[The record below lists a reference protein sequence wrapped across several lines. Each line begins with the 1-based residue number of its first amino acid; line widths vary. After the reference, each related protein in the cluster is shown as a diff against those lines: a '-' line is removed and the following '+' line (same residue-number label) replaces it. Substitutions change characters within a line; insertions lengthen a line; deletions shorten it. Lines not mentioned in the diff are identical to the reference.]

1 MVTRRELLQAGGLV
15 LAGLGL
21 PRPAWQQGKHGTT
34 EKKNRMWPGD
44 FGLHSVASRI
54 ESRGLGWLPGRGFPA
69 GGKEQVLVENIKQT
83 VKRVWGYDALLP
95 LQAEAIGAVLARRDS
110 IVILPTGGGK
120 SLCYQAPA
128 AAMGRL
134 AVVVSPLISLMK
146 DQVDGL
152 TAAGVPA
159 AFLNSSLMAEER
171 RVVEAGVLC
180 GRYHLLYVAP
190 ERLVLP
196 SCLELLKQADVAFF
210 AIDEA
215 HCISQWGHDFR
226 PEYRQ
231 LTVVREVF
239 PDVAIHAFTATA
251 TPRVR
256 IDIATEL
263 TLRDPVI
270 LVGSFDRPN
279 LVYRVRPRTDRLRQV
294 TEALERH
301 RGAAGIIYC
310 IRRAEVDQLAE
321 ALGRRGYRAVA
332 YHAGLADAERRR
344 AQDDFIT
351 ERADV
356 VVATVAFGMGIDR
369 SDVRYVIHAG
379 MPKSIEHY
387 QQEAG
392 RAGRDGLA
400 AECLLLYS
408 GGDFGLWRSIL
419 MAEGL
424 PAPGALPKLGEMY
437 DFCQGAACRHRFL
450 VEYFGQAY
458 GTDACGACDVCLGEI
473 AVEDGSAAL
482 ARQILACVAG
492 LGERF
497 GADYVADVLRGAE
510 TARIARMRHDRLDAY
525 GALRQHPKAAVRNWI
540 EQLEGQG
547 CLARGD
553 SEYPTLEMTAQGHR
567 VLRGEESVPLLRT
580 VARSPRTAPSRPAR
594 LAVPSGLGRTGD
606 EDLFETL
613 RALRRAMAEERGIP
627 PYLIFN
633 DASLREMARERP
645 TTEEAFLQIKGVGL
659 RKLQELGPRFL
670 ACIRTFGDGSAR
682 DTSLV
687 P

>member
-1 MVTRRELLQAGGLV
+1 M
-15 LAGLGL
+15 
-21 PRPAWQQGKHGTT
+21 
-34 EKKNRMWPGD
+34 
-44 FGLHSVASRI
+44 
-54 ESRGLGWLPGRGFPA
+54 
-69 GGKEQVLVENIKQT
+69 ENIRQT

-110 IVILPTGGGK
+110 ILILPTGGGK

-128 AAMGRL
+128 AAMRKL
-134 AVVVSPLISLMK
+134 AVVVSPLIALMK

-159 AFLNSSLMAEER
+159 AFLNSSLTAEER
-171 RVVEAGVLC
+171 RAVEVGVLQA
-180 GRYHLLYVAP
+180 RYHLLYVAP

-196 SCLELLKQADVAFF
+196 SCLGLLRRAGVAFF

-256 IDIATEL
+256 TDITTEL
-263 TLRDPVI
+263 TLRNPAI

-279 LVYRVRPRTDRLRQV
+279 LVYRVRLRTDRLRQV

-301 RGAAGIIYC
+301 RKTAGIIYC
-310 IRRAEVDQLAE
+310 IRRTEVDQLAE
-321 ALGRRGYRAVA
+321 ALRRRGYRAVA

-369 SDVRYVIHAG
+369 SDVRFVVHAG

-437 DFCQGAACRHRFL
+437 DYCQGVACRHRFL

-458 GTDACGACDVCLGEI
+458 GADACGACDVCLGEI
-473 AVEDGSAAL
+473 AVQDGSAAL
-482 ARQILACVAG
+482 ARQILACVAE
-492 LGERF
+492 LGEHF
-497 GADYVADVLRGAE
+497 GGDYVADVLRGAH

-525 GALRQHPKAAVRNWI
+525 GVLRQQPKAAVRNWI
-540 EQLEGQG
+540 VQLEGQG
-547 CLARGD
+547 CLARD
-553 SEYPTLEMTAQGHR
+553 ASEYPTLGLTARGHR
-567 VLRGEESVPLLRT
+567 VLRGEESVPFLRR
-580 VARSPRTAPSRPAR
+580 VVRPAR
-594 LAVPSGLGRTGD
+594 AAPSPAARPPVAPGLGGTTD
-606 EDLFETL
+606 EDLFQ
-613 RALRRAMAEERGIP
+613 ALRGLRRTMAEERGLP
-627 PYLIFN
+627 PYLIFS
-633 DASLREMARERP
+633 DATLRELARKRP
-645 TTEEAFLQIKGVGL
+645 TTEAAFLQIKGVGL

-670 ACIRTFGDGSAR
+670 ACVRDFSDGPAGDAAP
-682 DTSLV
+682 V
-687 P
+687 PSGPSV

>member
-1 MVTRRELLQAGGLV
+1 M
-15 LAGLGL
+15 
-21 PRPAWQQGKHGTT
+21 
-34 EKKNRMWPGD
+34 
-44 FGLHSVASRI
+44 
-54 ESRGLGWLPGRGFPA
+54 
-69 GGKEQVLVENIKQT
+69 ENIRRT

-95 LQAEAIGAVLARRDS
+95 LQEEAIGSVLAGRDS

-128 AAMGRL
+128 AAMGKL
-134 AVVVSPLISLMK
+134 AVVVSPLIALMK

-152 TAAGVPA
+152 TAAGVSA
-159 AFLNSSLMAEER
+159 AFLNSSLTTDER
-171 RVVEAGVLC
+171 RQVEAGVAR

-196 SCLELLKQADVAFF
+196 PCLGLLKRAGVAFF

-231 LTVVREVF
+231 LKVVREVF

-256 IDIATEL
+256 ADIATEL
-263 TLRDPVI
+263 ALREPEI

-279 LVYRVRPRTDRLRQV
+279 LVYRVRRRTDRLRQV

-301 RGAAGIIYC
+301 RGTAGIVYC
-310 IRRAEVDQLAE
+310 IRRAEVNQLAE
-321 ALGRRGYRAVA
+321 ALRRQGYRAVA

-400 AECLLLYS
+400 SECLLLYS

-424 PAPGALPKLGEMY
+424 PAPGALPKIEQMY
-437 DFCQGAACRHRFL
+437 DYCQGAVCRHRFL

-458 GTDACGACDVCLGEI
+458 REDRCGACDVCLGEI

-482 ARQILACVAG
+482 ALQILACVSEM
-492 LGERF
+492 GERF

-510 TARIARMRHDRLDAY
+510 TAKIAARRHNRLDAY
-525 GALRQHPKAAVRNWI
+525 GALRQHPKTAVRNWI

-547 CLARGD
+547 HLVRDDG
-553 SEYPTLEMTAQGHR
+553 EYPTLNVTVRGRR
-567 VLRGEESVPLLRT
+567 VLRGEDAAPLLRT
-580 VARSPRTAPSRPAR
+580 VARPARVAPSRPTRQDA
-594 LAVPSGLGRTGD
+594 PPGLGRTND
-606 EDLFETL
+606 EELFETL
-613 RALRRAMAEERGIP
+613 RALRRTMAGERGIP
-627 PYLIFN
+627 PYLIFS

-645 TTEEAFLQIKGVGL
+645 TTEDAFLQIKGVGL

-670 ACIRTFGDGSAR
+670 ACLREYGVD
-682 DTSLV
+682 
-687 P
+687 

>member
-1 MVTRRELLQAGGLV
+1 
-15 LAGLGL
+15 
-21 PRPAWQQGKHGTT
+21 
-34 EKKNRMWPGD
+34 
-44 FGLHSVASRI
+44 
-54 ESRGLGWLPGRGFPA
+54 
-69 GGKEQVLVENIKQT
+69 VENIRQT

-95 LQAEAIGAVLARRDS
+95 LQEEAIGAVLARRDS

-128 AAMGRL
+128 AAMGKL
-134 AVVVSPLISLMK
+134 AVVVSPLIALMK

-152 TAAGVPA
+152 TTAGVPA
-159 AFLNSSLMAEER
+159 AFLNSSLTLNER
-171 RVVEAGVLC
+171 RLVEGNVAN

-196 SCLELLKQADVAFF
+196 PCLRLLKQAGVAFF

-231 LTVVREVF
+231 LKVVREAF

-256 IDIATEL
+256 ADIVTEL
-263 TLRDPVI
+263 ALREPEI

-279 LVYRVRPRTDRLRQV
+279 LVYRVRRRTDRLQQV

-301 RGAAGIIYC
+301 RGTAGIIYC
-310 IRRAEVDQLAE
+310 IRRAEVDQLTD
-321 ALGRRGYRAVA
+321 ALRRRGYRAVA

-344 AQDDFIT
+344 AQDDFIA

-392 RAGRDGLA
+392 RAGRDGLPS
-400 AECLLLYS
+400 ECLLLYS

-424 PAPGALPKLGEMY
+424 PAPGALPKLSEMY
-437 DFCQGAACRHRFL
+437 NYCQGGACRHRFL
-450 VEYFGQAY
+450 VNYFGQAY
-458 GTDACGACDVCLGEI
+458 RTDTCGACDICLGEV
-473 AVEDGSAAL
+473 AVEDGSATL
-482 ARQILACVAG
+482 ARQILACVTEM
-492 LGERF
+492 GERF
-497 GADYVADVLRGAE
+497 GADYVTDVLRGAE
-510 TARIARMRHDRLDAY
+510 TARIARMRHSRLDTY
-525 GALRQHPKAAVRNWI
+525 GVLRQYPKATVRNWI
-540 EQLEGQG
+540 EQLEGQEY
-547 CLARGD
+547 LARGEG
-553 SEYPTLEMTAQGHR
+553 EYPTLDVTAQGHR
-567 VLRGEESVPLLRT
+567 VLRGEDPAPLLRT
-580 VARSPRTAPSRPAR
+580 VGRPSREAPSRLAR
-594 LAVPSGLGRTGD
+594 RAVSPGLGRTND

-613 RALRRAMAEERGIP
+613 RVLRRTMAQERGIP
-627 PYLIFN
+627 PYLIFS

-645 TTEEAFLQIKGVGL
+645 TTEDAFLQIKGVGQ
-659 RKLQELGPRFL
+659 RKLQDLGQRFL
-670 ACIRTFGDGSAR
+670 ACIRQYGDGSTGGTSPAPSITRSSTTR
-682 DTSLV
+682 D
-687 P
+687 

>member
-1 MVTRRELLQAGGLV
+1 M
-15 LAGLGL
+15 
-21 PRPAWQQGKHGTT
+21 
-34 EKKNRMWPGD
+34 
-44 FGLHSVASRI
+44 
-54 ESRGLGWLPGRGFPA
+54 
-69 GGKEQVLVENIKQT
+69 
-83 VKRVWGYDALLP
+83 WGYDALLP
-95 LQAEAIGAVLARRDS
+95 LQEEAIGAVLARRDS

-128 AAMGRL
+128 ASLGKL

-159 AFLNSSLMAEER
+159 AFLNSSLAIDER
-171 RVVEAGVLC
+171 RAVELGVAR
-180 GRYHLLYVAP
+180 GQYHLLYVAP

-196 SCLELLKQADVAFF
+196 TCLGLLRRAGVAFF

-231 LTVVREVF
+231 LRVLREAF

-256 IDIATEL
+256 ADIATEL
-263 TLRDPVI
+263 ALRDPAI

-279 LVYRVRPRTDRLRQV
+279 LVYRVRQRTDRLRQV

-301 RGAAGIIYC
+301 RGEAGIVYC
-310 IRRAEVDQLAE
+310 IRRTEVDQLAE
-321 ALGRRGYRAVA
+321 ALRRRGVRAVA
-332 YHAGLADAERRR
+332 YHAGLADAERKR
-344 AQDDFIT
+344 AQDEFIA

-369 SDVRYVIHAG
+369 SDVRFVIHAG

-392 RAGRDGLA
+392 RAGRDGLP

-424 PAPGALPKLGEMY
+424 PAPGAISKLGEMY
-437 DFCQGAACRHRFL
+437 DYCQAAVCRHRSL
-450 VEYFGQAY
+450 VEYFGQTYA
-458 GTDACGACDVCLGEI
+458 AEQCGACDVCLGEVT
-473 AVEDGSAAL
+473 AEDGSAEL
-482 ARQILACVAG
+482 AGQIIGCV
-492 LGERF
+492 LEMGEQF

-510 TARIARMRHDRLDAY
+510 TARIARLRHNRLVAY
-525 GALRQHPKAAVRNWI
+525 GRLRQVSKATVRGWLA
-540 EQLEGQG
+540 QLEAQG
-547 CLARGD
+547 CLAREGD
-553 SEYPTLEMTAQGHR
+553 EYPTLAVTVRGRQVLQGDE
-567 VLRGEESVPLLRT
+567 VVALART
-580 VARSPRTAPSRPAR
+580 VARPAQSPSVSRST
-594 LAVPSGLGRTGD
+594 VPSGPGGTTSD
-606 EDLFETL
+606 EELFEVL
-613 RALRRAMAEERGIP
+613 RGLRRAMAEERGIP
-627 PYLIFN
+627 PYLIFS

-645 TTEEAFLQIKGVGL
+645 TTKDAFLQIKGVGL

-670 ACIRTFGDGSAR
+670 ECIREHADNAAGR
-682 DTSLV
+682 
-687 P
+687 

>member
-1 MVTRRELLQAGGLV
+1 VEHVRRV
-15 LAGLGL
+15 
-21 PRPAWQQGKHGTT
+21 
-34 EKKNRMWPGD
+34 
-44 FGLHSVASRI
+44 V
-54 ESRGLGWLPGRGFPA
+54 
-69 GGKEQVLVENIKQT
+69 KQM
-83 VKRVWGYDALLP
+83 WGYDALLP
-95 LQAEAIGAVLARRDS
+95 LQEEAIGAVLARRDS

-128 AAMGRL
+128 ASLGKL

-159 AFLNSSLMAEER
+159 AFLNSSLAIDER
-171 RVVEAGVLC
+171 RAVELGVAR
-180 GRYHLLYVAP
+180 GQYHLLYVAP

-196 SCLELLKQADVAFF
+196 TCLGLLRRAGVAFF

-231 LTVVREVF
+231 LRVLREAF

-256 IDIATEL
+256 ADIATEL
-263 TLRDPVI
+263 ALRDPAI

-279 LVYRVRPRTDRLRQV
+279 LVYRVRQRTDRLRQV

-301 RGAAGIIYC
+301 RGEAGIVYC
-310 IRRAEVDQLAE
+310 IRRTEVDQLAE
-321 ALGRRGYRAVA
+321 ALRRRGVRAVA
-332 YHAGLADAERRR
+332 YHAGLADAERKR
-344 AQDDFIT
+344 AQDEFIA

-369 SDVRYVIHAG
+369 SDVRFVIHAG

-392 RAGRDGLA
+392 RAGRDGLP

-424 PAPGALPKLGEMY
+424 PAPGAISKLGEMY
-437 DFCQGAACRHRFL
+437 DYCQAAVCRHRSL
-450 VEYFGQAY
+450 VEYFGQTYAVEQ
-458 GTDACGACDVCLGEI
+458 CGACDVCLGEV
-473 AVEDGSAAL
+473 AAEDGSAEL
-482 ARQILACVAG
+482 AVQIIGCV
-492 LGERF
+492 LEMGEQF

-510 TARIARMRHDRLDAY
+510 TARIARLRHNRLVAY
-525 GALRQHPKAAVRNWI
+525 GRLRQVSKATVRGWLA
-540 EQLEGQG
+540 QLEAQG
-547 CLARGD
+547 CLAREGD
-553 SEYPTLEMTAQGHR
+553 EYPTLAVTVRGRQVLQGDE
-567 VLRGEESVPLLRT
+567 VVALART
-580 VARSPRTAPSRPAR
+580 VARPAQSPSVSRST
-594 LAVPSGLGRTGD
+594 VPSGPGGTTSD
-606 EDLFETL
+606 EELFEVL
-613 RALRRAMAEERGIP
+613 RGLRRAMAEERGIP
-627 PYLIFN
+627 PYLIFS

-645 TTEEAFLQIKGVGL
+645 TTKDAFLQIKGVGL

-670 ACIRTFGDGSAR
+670 ECIREHADNAAGR
-682 DTSLV
+682 
-687 P
+687 

>member
-1 MVTRRELLQAGGLV
+1 VDNVRR
-15 LAGLGL
+15 
-21 PRPAWQQGKHGTT
+21 
-34 EKKNRMWPGD
+34 
-44 FGLHSVASRI
+44 I
-54 ESRGLGWLPGRGFPA
+54 
-69 GGKEQVLVENIKQT
+69 

-95 LQAEAIGAVLARRDS
+95 LQEEAIAAVLARRDS
-110 IVILPTGGGK
+110 ILILPTGGGK

-159 AFLNSSLMAEER
+159 AYLNSSLTVEER
-171 RVVEAGVLC
+171 REVEAGVAR
-180 GRYHLLYVAP
+180 GRYQLLYVAP

-196 SCLELLKQADVAFF
+196 TCLGLLRGAGVAFF

-231 LTVVREVF
+231 LSVLRQAF
-239 PDVAIHAFTATA
+239 PEVAIHAFTATA

-256 IDIATEL
+256 TDIAAEL
-263 TLRDPVI
+263 ALRDPTV

-279 LVYRVRPRTDRLRQV
+279 LTYRVRQRTDRLRQV

-301 RGAAGIIYC
+301 RGEAGIIYC

-321 ALGRRGYRAVA
+321 ALRRRGVRAVA

-379 MPKSIEHY
+379 MPKSLEHY

-392 RAGRDGLA
+392 RAGRDGLP

-419 MAEGL
+419 MGEGL

-437 DFCQGAACRHRFL
+437 DYCQSAACRHRLL

-458 GTDACGACDVCLGEI
+458 GAANCGACDVCLGEV
-473 AVEDGSAAL
+473 AAEDGGATL
-482 ARQILACVAG
+482 TRQILACVLE

-510 TARIARMRHDRLDAY
+510 TARIARMRHNQLSAY
-525 GALRQHPKAAVRNWI
+525 GLLRQHPKTAVRNWI
-540 EQLEGQG
+540 AQLEGQG
-547 CLARGD
+547 CLTRDEG
-553 SEYPTLEMTAQGHR
+553 EYPTLGLSAQGHR
-567 VLRGEESVPLLRT
+567 VLRGEEGVTLLRT
-580 VARSPRTAPSRPAR
+580 AAPARALRPRPPASAPSPGGGTTDEELFQA
-594 LAVPSGLGRTGD
+594 LRT
-606 EDLFETL
+606 
-613 RALRRAMAEERGIP
+613 LRRAMAEERGIP
-627 PYLIFN
+627 SYLIFS
-633 DASLREMARERP
+633 DASLRQMARERP
-645 TTEEAFLQIKGVGL
+645 TSDEAFLQIKGVGL
-659 RKLQELGPRFL
+659 RKLAELGPRFL
-670 ACIRTFGDGSAR
+670 ARIREHAVASDAE
-682 DTSLV
+682 
-687 P
+687 PPPPA

>member
-1 MVTRRELLQAGGLV
+1 M
-15 LAGLGL
+15 
-21 PRPAWQQGKHGTT
+21 
-34 EKKNRMWPGD
+34 
-44 FGLHSVASRI
+44 
-54 ESRGLGWLPGRGFPA
+54 
-69 GGKEQVLVENIKQT
+69 
-83 VKRVWGYDALLP
+83 WGYDGLLP
-95 LQAEAIGAVLARRDS
+95 LQEEAIGAVLARRDS

-128 AAMGRL
+128 ASLEKL

-159 AFLNSSLMAEER
+159 AFLNSSLAADER
-171 RVVEAGVLC
+171 RAVELGVAR
-180 GRYHLLYVAP
+180 GQYHLLYAAP

-196 SCLELLKQADVAFF
+196 TCVGLLRRAGVAFF

-231 LTVVREVF
+231 LRVLREAF
-239 PDVAIHAFTATA
+239 PDVALHAFTATA

-256 IDIATEL
+256 ADIATEL
-263 TLRDPVI
+263 ALRDPAI

-279 LVYRVRPRTDRLRQV
+279 LVYRVRQRTDRLRQV

-301 RGAAGIIYC
+301 RGEAGIVYC
-310 IRRAEVDQLAE
+310 IRRTEVDQLAE
-321 ALGRRGYRAVA
+321 ALRRRGVRAVA
-332 YHAGLADAERRR
+332 YHAGLADAERKR
-344 AQDDFIT
+344 AQDEFIA

-369 SDVRYVIHAG
+369 SDVRFVIHAG

-392 RAGRDGLA
+392 RAGRDGLP

-424 PAPGALPKLGEMY
+424 PAPGAIPKLGEMY
-437 DFCQGAACRHRFL
+437 DYCQTAVCRHRSL
-450 VEYFGQAY
+450 VEYFGQTYTAEK
-458 GTDACGACDVCLGEI
+458 CGACDVCLGE
-473 AVEDGSAAL
+473 VTTEDGSAEL
-482 ARQILACVAG
+482 ASQIIGCV
-492 LGERF
+492 LEMGEQF

-510 TARIARMRHDRLDAY
+510 TARIARLRHNRLEAY
-525 GALRQHPKAAVRNWI
+525 GRLRQVPKATVRGWLA
-540 EQLEGQG
+540 QLEAHG
-547 CLARGD
+547 CLAREGD
-553 SEYPTLEMTAQGHR
+553 EYPTLAVTVRGRQ
-567 VLRGEESVPLLRT
+567 VLQGEETVGLART
-580 VARSPRTAPSRPAR
+580 ITRPAKSPGVSRPIAPSRPGGA
-594 LAVPSGLGRTGD
+594 ASD
-606 EDLFETL
+606 EALFEVL
-613 RALRRAMAEERGIP
+613 RALRRTMAEERGIP
-627 PYLIFN
+627 PYLIFS

-645 TTEEAFLQIKGVGL
+645 TTKDAFLQIKGVGL

-670 ACIRTFGDGSAR
+670 ACIREHGGAAAD
-682 DTSLV
+682 

>member
-1 MVTRRELLQAGGLV
+1 LQ
-15 LAGLGL
+15 
-21 PRPAWQQGKHGTT
+21 
-34 EKKNRMWPGD
+34 E
-44 FGLHSVASRI
+44 
-54 ESRGLGWLPGRGFPA
+54 ES
-69 GGKEQVLVENIKQT
+69 
-83 VKRVWGYDALLP
+83 
-95 LQAEAIGAVLARRDS
+95 IGAVLARRDS

-128 AAMGRL
+128 AAIGKL

-152 TAAGVPA
+152 SEAGVPA
-159 AFLNSSLMAEER
+159 AYLNSSLTADER
-171 RVVEAGVLC
+171 RAVEAGAAR
-180 GRYHLLYVAP
+180 GQYRLLYVAP

-196 SCLELLKQADVAFF
+196 TCLGLLRRAGVAFF

-231 LTVVREVF
+231 LSVLREAF

-256 IDIATEL
+256 TDIAAEL
-263 TLRDPVI
+263 ALRDPAI

-279 LVYRVRPRTDRLRQV
+279 LVYRVRQRTDRLRQV

-301 RGAAGIIYC
+301 QGEAGIVYC

-321 ALGRRGYRAVA
+321 ALRRRGIRAVP
-332 YHAGLADAERRR
+332 YHAGLGDAERKR
-344 AQDDFIT
+344 AQDEFIA

-369 SDVRYVIHAG
+369 SDVRFVIHAG

-392 RAGRDGLA
+392 RAGRDGLP

-437 DFCQGAACRHRFL
+437 DYCQGAVCRHRSL
-450 VEYFGQAY
+450 VEYFGQTY
-458 GTDACGACDVCLGEI
+458 GDAPCGACDVCLGEV
-473 AVEDGSAAL
+473 AAEDDSAAL
-482 ARQILACVAG
+482 AEKILACVVEM
-492 LGERF
+492 GEQF
-497 GADYVADVLRGAE
+497 GGDYVTDVLRGAE
-510 TARIARMRHDRLDAY
+510 TARIARMRHNRLESY
-525 GALRQHPKAAVRNWI
+525 GRLRQVSKATVRGWLA
-540 EQLEGQG
+540 QLETQG
-547 CLARGD
+547 CLARDGD
-553 SEYPTLEMTAQGHR
+553 EYPVLTVTAQGRR
-567 VLRGEESVPLLRT
+567 VLGGEEGVTLTKT
-580 VARSPRTAPSRPAR
+580 VDRPAKAPR
-594 LAVPSGLGRTGD
+594 PVFPIVPSTALGGVTD
-606 EDLFETL
+606 EELFQAL
-613 RALRRAMAEERGIP
+613 RALRRTMAEERGVP
-627 PYLIFN
+627 HYQIFS

-645 TTEEAFLQIKGVGL
+645 STTDAFLEIKGVGL

-670 ACIRTFGDGSAR
+670 ACIREYSGGTQGEKQSPA
-682 DTSLV
+682 
-687 P
+687 

>member
-1 MVTRRELLQAGGLV
+1 
-15 LAGLGL
+15 
-21 PRPAWQQGKHGTT
+21 
-34 EKKNRMWPGD
+34 
-44 FGLHSVASRI
+44 
-54 ESRGLGWLPGRGFPA
+54 LPGRGFQA
-69 GGKEQVLVENIKQT
+69 EGKEWVRVENIRQT

-95 LQAEAIGAVLARRDS
+95 LQEEAIGAVLARRDS

-128 AAMGRL
+128 AAMGKL
-134 AVVVSPLISLMK
+134 AVVVSPLIALMK

-159 AFLNSSLMAEER
+159 AFLNSSLTTDER
-171 RVVEAGVLC
+171 RLVETNVAR

-196 SCLELLKQADVAFF
+196 SCLELLRRAGVAFF

-226 PEYRQ
+226 LEYRQ
-231 LTVVREVF
+231 LRVVREAF

-256 IDIATEL
+256 ADIAAEL
-263 TLRDPVI
+263 ALREPEI

-279 LVYRVRPRTDRLRQV
+279 LVYRVRRRTDRLRQV

-321 ALGRRGYRAVA
+321 ALRRRGYRAVA

-351 ERADV
+351 EREDV

-392 RAGRDGLA
+392 RAGRDGLTS
-400 AECLLLYS
+400 ECLLLYS

-437 DFCQGAACRHRFL
+437 DYCQGAACRHRFL
-450 VEYFGQAY
+450 VEYFGQVYRAD
-458 GTDACGACDVCLGEI
+458 TCGACDVCLGEI

-482 ARQILACVAG
+482 ARQILACVAEM
-492 LGERF
+492 GERF

-525 GALRQHPKAAVRNWI
+525 GVLRQYRKAAVRNWI

-547 CLARGD
+547 CLARGEG
-553 SEYPTLEMTAQGHR
+553 EYPTLDVTARGHR
-567 VLRGEESVPLLRT
+567 VLRGEDAVPLLRT
-580 VARSPRTAPSRPAR
+580 VARPARGAPSRPAR
-594 LAVPSGLGRTGD
+594 PAMPPGLGRTSD

-613 RALRRAMAEERGIP
+613 RALRRTMAEERGIP
-627 PYLIFN
+627 PYLIFS

-670 ACIRTFGDGSAR
+670 ACIREHGDGSAG
-682 DTSLV
+682 DTSPV

>member
-1 MVTRRELLQAGGLV
+1 MEHIR
-15 LAGLGL
+15 
-21 PRPAWQQGKHGTT
+21 
-34 EKKNRMWPGD
+34 
-44 FGLHSVASRI
+44 
-54 ESRGLGWLPGRGFPA
+54 
-69 GGKEQVLVENIKQT
+69 QT
-83 VKRVWGYDALLP
+83 VKRVWGYEALLP

-159 AFLNSSLMAEER
+159 AFLNSSLTAEER
-171 RVVEAGVLC
+171 RAVEAGVLR

-196 SCLELLKQADVAFF
+196 SCLGLLRRANVAFF

-256 IDIATEL
+256 TDIAAEL
-263 TLRDPVI
+263 SLRNPVV

-321 ALGRRGYRAVA
+321 ALRQRGYQAVA

-351 ERADV
+351 ERAEV

-400 AECLLLYS
+400 SECLLLYS
-408 GGDFGLWRSIL
+408 GADFGLWRSIM

-424 PAPGALPKLGEMY
+424 PAPGAIPKLGEMY
-437 DFCQGAACRHRFL
+437 DYCQGATCRHRFL
-450 VEYFGQAY
+450 VEYFGQVY
-458 GTDACGACDVCLGEI
+458 GVGACGACDVCLGEI
-473 AVEDGSAAL
+473 ALEDGSAAL
-482 ARQILACVAG
+482 ARQILACVAEM
-492 LGERF
+492 GERF

-510 TARIARMRHDRLDAY
+510 TARIARMRHNRLDAY
-525 GALRQHPKAAVRNWI
+525 GALQQHPKALVRNWI

-547 CLARGD
+547 CLARDVG
-553 SEYPTLEMTAQGHR
+553 EYPTLELTAQGHR

-580 VARSPRTAPSRPAR
+580 VARVTRKALSR
-594 LAVPSGLGRTGD
+594 LAHLPVPPGPAGTSD
-606 EDLFETL
+606 EDLFATL
-613 RALRRAMAEERGIP
+613 RALRRTMAEERGIP

-645 TTEEAFLQIKGVGL
+645 TTEETFLQIKGVGL

-670 ACIRTFGDGSAR
+670 ACIRTYGDRSANE
-682 DTSLV
+682 SPFV

>member
-1 MVTRRELLQAGGLV
+1 M
-15 LAGLGL
+15 
-21 PRPAWQQGKHGTT
+21 
-34 EKKNRMWPGD
+34 
-44 FGLHSVASRI
+44 
-54 ESRGLGWLPGRGFPA
+54 
-69 GGKEQVLVENIKQT
+69 ENIRQT

-95 LQAEAIGAVLARRDS
+95 LQEEAIGAVLARRDS

-128 AAMGRL
+128 AAMRKL
-134 AVVVSPLISLMK
+134 AVVVSPLIALMK

-152 TAAGVPA
+152 TTAGVPA
-159 AFLNSSLMAEER
+159 AFLNSSLTTDER
-171 RVVEAGVLC
+171 RLVEGNVAR
-180 GRYHLLYVAP
+180 GRYQLLYVAP

-196 SCLELLKQADVAFF
+196 PCMALLRQAGVAFF

-231 LTVVREVF
+231 LRVVREVF

-256 IDIATEL
+256 ADIATEL
-263 TLRDPVI
+263 ALREPEI
-270 LVGSFDRPN
+270 LVGSFDRQN
-279 LVYRVRPRTDRLRQV
+279 LVYRVRRRTDRLRQV

-310 IRRAEVDQLAE
+310 IRRAEVDQLAD
-321 ALGRRGYRAVA
+321 ALRRRGYRVVA

-392 RAGRDGLA
+392 RAGRDGLPS
-400 AECLLLYS
+400 ECLLLYS

-424 PAPGALPKLGEMY
+424 PAPGALSKLGEMY
-437 DFCQGAACRHRFL
+437 DYCQGVACRHRFF
-450 VEYFGQAY
+450 VNYFGQAY
-458 GTDACGACDVCLGEI
+458 PADTCGACDVCLGEV

-482 ARQILACVAG
+482 ARQILICVTQM
-492 LGERF
+492 GERF

-510 TARIARMRHDRLDAY
+510 TARIARMRHNRLDAY
-525 GALRQHPKAAVRNWI
+525 GVLRQYSKATVRNWI
-540 EQLEGQG
+540 EQLEGQEY
-547 CLARGD
+547 LARSEG
-553 SEYPTLEMTAQGHR
+553 EYPTLDVTARGHR
-567 VLRGEESVPLLRT
+567 VLQGEDAMPLLRT
-580 VARSPRTAPSRPAR
+580 VARPAREAPSRFAR
-594 LAVPSGLGRTGD
+594 QAVPPGLGRTSD

-613 RALRRAMAEERGIP
+613 RVLRRTMAEERGIP
-627 PYLIFN
+627 PYLIFS

-659 RKLQELGPRFL
+659 RKLQDLGPHFL
-670 ACIRTFGDGSAR
+670 VCIRKYKDGSAG
-682 DTSLV
+682 DTS
-687 P
+687 PAPFTARSSTTQD

>member
-1 MVTRRELLQAGGLV
+1 M
-15 LAGLGL
+15 
-21 PRPAWQQGKHGTT
+21 
-34 EKKNRMWPGD
+34 
-44 FGLHSVASRI
+44 
-54 ESRGLGWLPGRGFPA
+54 
-69 GGKEQVLVENIKQT
+69 ENIRHT

-95 LQAEAIGAVLARRDS
+95 LQEEAIAAVLARRDS
-110 IVILPTGGGK
+110 ILILPTGGGK

-159 AFLNSSLMAEER
+159 AFLNSSLTAEER
-171 RVVEAGVLC
+171 RVVEAGVLR

-196 SCLELLKQADVAFF
+196 SCLGLLRRADVAFF

-256 IDIATEL
+256 TDIATEL
-263 TLRDPVI
+263 TLRNPAI

-279 LVYRVRPRTDRLRQV
+279 LVYRVRPRTDRMRQV
-294 TEALERH
+294 TETLERH

-310 IRRAEVDQLAE
+310 IRRAEVDRLAE
-321 ALGRRGYRAVA
+321 ALRGRGYRAVA

-369 SDVRYVIHAG
+369 SDVRCVIHAG

-437 DFCQGAACRHRFL
+437 DYCQGAACRHRFL
-450 VEYFGQAY
+450 VEYFGQVY
-458 GTDACGACDVCLGEI
+458 GADACGACDVCLGEI

-482 ARQILACVAG
+482 ARQILACVAAM
-492 LGERF
+492 GERF
-497 GADYVADVLRGAE
+497 GADYVADILRGAE
-510 TARIARMRHDRLDAY
+510 TGRISRMRHDRLDAY

-553 SEYPTLEMTAQGHR
+553 GEYPTLAVTARGHR
-567 VLRGEESVPLLRT
+567 VLRGEDTVPLLRT
-580 VARSPRTAPSRPAR
+580 VARSPRGAPSRPAR
-594 LAVPSGLGRTGD
+594 PAVPPGPGWTTD

-613 RALRRAMAEERGIP
+613 RALRRSMAEERGIP

-645 TTEEAFLQIKGVGL
+645 TTKEAFLQIKGVGL

-670 ACIRTFGDGSAR
+670 TCIREYGDGSAS

>member
-1 MVTRRELLQAGGLV
+1 MDNVRQ
-15 LAGLGL
+15 
-21 PRPAWQQGKHGTT
+21 
-34 EKKNRMWPGD
+34 
-44 FGLHSVASRI
+44 I
-54 ESRGLGWLPGRGFPA
+54 
-69 GGKEQVLVENIKQT
+69 
-83 VKRVWGYDALLP
+83 VKRVWGYDVLLP
-95 LQAEAIGAVLARRDS
+95 LQEEAIGAVLARRDS

-128 AAMGRL
+128 AAIGKL

-159 AFLNSSLMAEER
+159 AFLNSSLTSEER
-171 RVVEAGVLC
+171 RRVEIGVAR
-180 GRYHLLYVAP
+180 GQYHLLYVAP

-196 SCLELLKQADVAFF
+196 TCLGLLRRAGVAFF

-231 LTVVREVF
+231 LTVVREAF
-239 PDVAIHAFTATA
+239 PDAAIHAFTATA

-256 IDIATEL
+256 TDIAAEL
-263 TLRDPVI
+263 ALRDPTI

-279 LVYRVRPRTDRLRQV
+279 LIYRVRQRTDRLRQV

-301 RGAAGIIYC
+301 KGEAGIIYC

-321 ALGRRGYRAVA
+321 ALCRRGVRAVA
-332 YHAGLADAERRR
+332 YHAGLADEERKR
-344 AQDDFIT
+344 AQDEFIT

-392 RAGRDGLA
+392 RAGRDGLP

-424 PAPGALPKLGEMY
+424 PAPGAIPKLGEMY
-437 DFCQGAACRHRFL
+437 DYCQGAACRHRSL
-450 VEYFGQAY
+450 VEYFGQTY
-458 GTDACGACDVCLGEI
+458 GAGPCGACDVCLGEV
-473 AVEDGSAAL
+473 ATEEGSVAL
-482 ARQILACVAG
+482 AGQILACVVEM
-492 LGERF
+492 GEQF

-510 TARIARMRHDRLDAY
+510 TARITRTRHNQLDAY
-525 GALRQHPKAAVRNWI
+525 GLLRQVAKATVRSWLA
-540 EQLEGQG
+540 QLESQG
-547 CLARGD
+547 YLAREGD
-553 SEYPTLEMTAQGHR
+553 EYPTLAVTAQGHR
-567 VLRGEESVPLLRT
+567 VLRGEEAISLHRT
-580 VARSPRTAPSRPAR
+580 VARPAR
-594 LAVPSGLGRTGD
+594 GIRPTRSAVPLGVGAGTMD
-606 EDLFETL
+606 DDLFEVL
-613 RALRRAMAEERGIP
+613 RALRRTMAEERGIP
-627 PYLIFN
+627 PYLIFS

-645 TTEEAFLQIKGVGL
+645 TTKEAFLAIKGVGL

-670 ACIRTFGDGSAR
+670 SCIREHGGGS
-682 DTSLV
+682 TL
-687 P
+687 

>member
-1 MVTRRELLQAGGLV
+1 M
-15 LAGLGL
+15 
-21 PRPAWQQGKHGTT
+21 
-34 EKKNRMWPGD
+34 D
-44 FGLHSVASRI
+44 
-54 ESRGLGWLPGRGFPA
+54 
-69 GGKEQVLVENIKQT
+69 NIRQT
-83 VKRVWGYDALLP
+83 VKRVWGYDTLLP
-95 LQAEAIGAVLARRDS
+95 LQEEAIGAVLAGRDS

-128 AAMGRL
+128 AAMGKL
-134 AVVVSPLISLMK
+134 AVVVSPLIALMK

-159 AFLNSSLMAEER
+159 AFLNSSLTIDER
-171 RVVEAGVLC
+171 RQVEAGVAR

-196 SCLELLKQADVAFF
+196 HCLGLLRRAGVAFF

-231 LTVVREVF
+231 LKAVREAF
-239 PDVAIHAFTATA
+239 PDVAIHTFTATA

-256 IDIATEL
+256 ADIATEL
-263 TLRDPVI
+263 ALREPEV

-279 LVYRVRPRTDRLRQV
+279 LVYRVRRRTDRLRQV

-301 RGAAGIIYC
+301 RGSAGIVYC
-310 IRRAEVDQLAE
+310 IRRAEVDQIAE
-321 ALGRRGYRAVA
+321 ALRGRGYRAVA
-332 YHAGLADAERRR
+332 YHAGLADAQRRH

-356 VVATVAFGMGIDR
+356 IVATVAFGMGIDR

-392 RAGRDGLA
+392 RAGRDGLPS
-400 AECLLLYS
+400 ECLLLYS

-437 DFCQGAACRHRFL
+437 NYCQGAVCRHRFL
-450 VEYFGQAY
+450 VEYFGQVHHA
-458 GTDACGACDVCLGEI
+458 DRCGACDVCLGEI
-473 AVEDGSAAL
+473 AVEDGSATLAL
-482 ARQILACVAG
+482 QILACVTEM
-492 LGERF
+492 GERF
-497 GADYVADVLRGAE
+497 GADYVADILRGAD
-510 TARIARMRHDRLDAY
+510 TAKIAARRHNRLDTY
-525 GALRQHPKAAVRNWI
+525 GLLRQHPKTAVRNWI
-540 EQLEGQG
+540 EQLEGNG
-547 CLARGD
+547 YLTRDEG
-553 SEYPTLEMTAQGHR
+553 EYPTLNVTVQGR
-567 VLRGEESVPLLRT
+567 RALQGEDAAPLLRT
-580 VARSPRTAPSRPAR
+580 VARPARIAPSRPTPQA
-594 LAVPSGLGRTGD
+594 AAPGLGRTSD
-606 EDLFETL
+606 EELFETL
-613 RALRRAMAEERGIP
+613 RTLRRTMADERGIP
-627 PYLIFN
+627 PYLIFS

-645 TTEEAFLQIKGVGL
+645 TTDDAFLQIKGVGL

-670 ACIRTFGDGSAR
+670 ACLRAHGLSGE
-682 DTSLV
+682 
-687 P
+687 

>member
-1 MVTRRELLQAGGLV
+1 VCLIRQGPPAPGGRQRDQV
-15 LAGLGL
+15 
-21 PRPAWQQGKHGTT
+21 QQLI
-34 EKKNRMWPGD
+34 N
-44 FGLHSVASRI
+44 V
-54 ESRGLGWLPGRGFPA
+54 
-69 GGKEQVLVENIKQT
+69 

-95 LQAEAIGAVLARRDS
+95 LQAEAMGAVLARRDS
-110 IVILPTGGGK
+110 ILVLPTGGGK

-128 AAMGRL
+128 AAMGKL
-134 AVVVSPLISLMK
+134 AVVVSPLIALMK

-152 TAAGVPA
+152 AAAGVPA
-159 AFLNSSLMAEER
+159 AFLNSSLAPEER
-171 RVVEAGVLC
+171 RAVEAGVAG

-190 ERLVLP
+190 ERLVLD
-196 SCLELLKQADVAFF
+196 SCLALLRRAGVAFF

-231 LTVVREVF
+231 LRVLRETF

-256 IDIATEL
+256 TDIAVEL
-263 TLRDPVI
+263 LLRNPEV

-279 LVYRVRPRTDRLRQV
+279 LVYRVRQRTDRLAQIL
-294 TEALERH
+294 EALGRH
-301 RGAAGIIYC
+301 RGEAGIIYC
-310 IRRAEVDQLAE
+310 IRRAEVDQVCE
-321 ALGRRGYRAVA
+321 ALRKRDVRAVP
-332 YHAGLADAERRR
+332 YHAGLADGERKRY
-344 AQDDFIT
+344 QDDFIK

-392 RAGRDGLA
+392 RAGRDGLP

-419 MAEGL
+419 MGEGL
-424 PAPGALPKLGEMY
+424 PAPGALAKLGEMY
-437 DFCQGAACRHRFL
+437 GYCQGATCRHRSL

-458 GTDACGACDVCLGEI
+458 GLANCGACDICAGEVAAEGD
-473 AVEDGSAAL
+473 AVVL
-482 ARQILACVAG
+482 AQKILSCVVR

-497 GADYVADVLRGAE
+497 GADYVAEVLRGAD
-510 TARIARMRHDRLDAY
+510 TARIKAMRHDRLSTY
-525 GALRQHPKAAVRNWI
+525 GLLRDHRKAEIRSWI
-540 EQLEGQG
+540 DQLEGQG
-547 CLARGD
+547 CLAREEG
-553 SEYPTLEMTAQGHR
+553 EYPTLSVTERGRR
-567 VLRGEESVPLLRT
+567 VLHGEDDVRLLRT
-580 VARSPRTAPSRPAR
+580 VAGPAR
-594 LAVPSGLGRTGD
+594 GEGRRAGRREAADVMSREAVDG
-606 EDLFETL
+606 DLFEAL

-627 PYLIFN
+627 PYLIFS

-645 TTEEAFLQIKGVGL
+645 TTEDAFLRIKGVGQH
-659 RKLQELGPRFL
+659 KLAELGPQFL
-670 ACIRTFGDGSAR
+670 ARIRAHLAGC
-682 DTSLV
+682 
-687 P
+687 

>member
-1 MVTRRELLQAGGLV
+1 MENVRRIV
-15 LAGLGL
+15 
-21 PRPAWQQGKHGTT
+21 
-34 EKKNRMWPGD
+34 
-44 FGLHSVASRI
+44 
-54 ESRGLGWLPGRGFPA
+54 
-69 GGKEQVLVENIKQT
+69 KQ
-83 VKRVWGYDALLP
+83 VWGYDALLP
-95 LQAEAIGAVLARRDS
+95 LQEEAMGAVLARRDS

-134 AVVVSPLISLMK
+134 AVVVSPLIALMK

-152 TAAGVPA
+152 NAAGVPA
-159 AFLNSSLMAEER
+159 AFLNSSLTAEER
-171 RVVEAGVLC
+171 RTVEAGVAR
-180 GRYHLLYVAP
+180 GRYRLLYVAP

-196 SCLELLKQADVAFF
+196 TCLGMLRRAGVAFF

-231 LTVVREVF
+231 LTVLREVF

-256 IDIATEL
+256 TDIAAEL
-263 TLRDPVI
+263 ALRDPAI

-279 LVYRVRPRTDRLRQV
+279 LVYRVRQRTERLRQV

-301 RGAAGIIYC
+301 QGEAGIVYC

-321 ALGRRGYRAVA
+321 ALRRRGIRAVA
-332 YHAGLADAERRR
+332 YHAGLADADRKR
-344 AQDDFIT
+344 AQEEFIA

-369 SDVRYVIHAG
+369 SDVRFVVHAG

-392 RAGRDGLA
+392 RAGRDGLP

-437 DFCQGAACRHRFL
+437 DYCQSALCRHRFL
-450 VEYFGQAY
+450 VEYFGQTY
-458 GTDACGACDVCLGEI
+458 GTEPCGACDVCVGEVT
-473 AVEDGSAAL
+473 AEDDSAAL
-482 ARQILACVAG
+482 AGQILACVAEM
-492 LGERF
+492 GEQF
-497 GADYVADVLRGAE
+497 GADYVADVLRGAD
-510 TARIARMRHDRLDAY
+510 TARIARMRHGRLEAY
-525 GALRQHPKAAVRNWI
+525 GRLRHVPKATVRGWLA
-540 EQLEGQG
+540 QLEAQG
-547 CLARGD
+547 FLARDGD
-553 SEYPTLEMTAQGHR
+553 EYPTLAVTPRGR
-567 VLRGEESVPLLRT
+567 GVLRGEEAVTLTKT
-580 VARSPRTAPSRPAR
+580 VARPAR
-594 LAVPSGLGRTGD
+594 GPRPLRSAVPSGPGD
-606 EDLFETL
+606 GTRDEALFEAL
-613 RALRRAMAEERGIP
+613 RALRRTMAEERGIP
-627 PYLIFN
+627 PYLIFS
-633 DASLREMARERP
+633 DASLREMARSRP
-645 TTEEAFLQIKGVGL
+645 TDNEAFLQVKGVGL
-659 RKLQELGPRFL
+659 RKLHELGPRFL
-670 ACIRTFGDGSAR
+670 ACIRDHRDGHPAGR
-682 DTSLV
+682 
-687 P
+687 

>member
-1 MVTRRELLQAGGLV
+1 MV
-15 LAGLGL
+15 
-21 PRPAWQQGKHGTT
+21 
-34 EKKNRMWPGD
+34 
-44 FGLHSVASRI
+44 
-54 ESRGLGWLPGRGFPA
+54 
-69 GGKEQVLVENIKQT
+69 KQ
-83 VKRVWGYDALLP
+83 VWGYDALLP
-95 LQAEAIGAVLARRDS
+95 LQEEAIRAVLARRDS

-128 AAMGRL
+128 ASIGKL

-152 TAAGVPA
+152 SAAGVPA
-159 AFLNSSLMAEER
+159 AFLNSSLTADER
-171 RVVEAGVLC
+171 RGVEAGVAR
-180 GRYHLLYVAP
+180 GQYRLLYVAP

-196 SCLELLKQADVAFF
+196 TCLGLLRRAGVAFV

-231 LTVVREVF
+231 LAVLREAF

-256 IDIATEL
+256 TDIAAEL
-263 TLRDPVI
+263 ALRDPAI

-279 LVYRVRPRTDRLRQV
+279 LVYRVRQRTDRLRQV

-301 RGAAGIIYC
+301 QGEAGIVYC
-310 IRRAEVDQLAE
+310 IRRAEVDLLAE
-321 ALGRRGYRAVA
+321 ALRRRGIRAVA
-332 YHAGLADAERRR
+332 YHAGLGDSERKR
-344 AQDDFIT
+344 AQDEFIT

-369 SDVRYVIHAG
+369 SDVRFVVHAG

-392 RAGRDGLA
+392 RAGRDGLP

-424 PAPGALPKLGEMY
+424 PAPGALPKLAEMY
-437 DFCQGAACRHRFL
+437 DYCQGAVCRHRSL
-450 VEYFGQAY
+450 VEYFGQTY
-458 GTDACGACDVCLGEI
+458 GTAPCGACDVCVGEVT
-473 AVEDGSAAL
+473 AEDDSAAL
-482 ARQILACVAG
+482 AGQILACVVEM
-492 LGERF
+492 GEQF
-497 GADYVADVLRGAE
+497 GADYVTDVLRGAD
-510 TARIARMRHDRLDAY
+510 TARIARMRHSRLEAY
-525 GALRQHPKAAVRNWI
+525 GRLRQVPKATVRGWLA
-540 EQLEGQG
+540 QLEAQG
-547 CLARGD
+547 CLARDGD
-553 SEYPTLEMTAQGHR
+553 EYPTLGVTEQGRR
-567 VLRGEESVPLLRT
+567 VLRGEEAVTLIKT
-580 VARSPRTAPSRPAR
+580 VARPPRAARPVR
-594 LAVPSGLGRTGD
+594 SAVPSVPGGGASD
-606 EDLFETL
+606 QELFEAL
-613 RALRRAMAEERGIP
+613 RALRRTMAEERGIP
-627 PYLIFN
+627 PYLIFS

-645 TTEEAFLQIKGVGL
+645 TNNDAFLEIKGVGL

-670 ACIRTFGDGSAR
+670 ACIREHKDAAAPLSTNA
-682 DTSLV
+682 
-687 P
+687 

>member
-1 MVTRRELLQAGGLV
+1 MDSIRRIV
-15 LAGLGL
+15 
-21 PRPAWQQGKHGTT
+21 
-34 EKKNRMWPGD
+34 
-44 FGLHSVASRI
+44 
-54 ESRGLGWLPGRGFPA
+54 
-69 GGKEQVLVENIKQT
+69 KQ
-83 VKRVWGYDALLP
+83 VWGYDALLP
-95 LQAEAIGAVLARRDS
+95 LQEQAISAVLAGRDS

-159 AFLNSSLMAEER
+159 AFLNSSLSVEER
-171 RVVEAGVLC
+171 RQVEAGAAR
-180 GRYHLLYVAP
+180 GRYRLLYAAP

-196 SCLELLKQADVAFF
+196 TCLGLLRRAGVAYF

-231 LTVVREVF
+231 LAVLRDAF
-239 PDVAIHAFTATA
+239 PDAAIHAFTATA

-256 IDIATEL
+256 VDIAQEL
-263 TLRDPVI
+263 SLRDPAI

-279 LVYRVRPRTDRLRQV
+279 LIYRVRQRTDRLRQV

-301 RGAAGIIYC
+301 RGEAGIVYC
-310 IRRAEVDQLAE
+310 IRRAEVDQLVE
-321 ALGRRGYRAVA
+321 ALRRRGVRAVA
-332 YHAGLADAERRR
+332 YHAGLADAERKR
-344 AQDDFIT
+344 AQDAFIA
-351 ERADV
+351 EDADV

-392 RAGRDGLA
+392 RAGRDGLP

-424 PAPGALPKLGEMY
+424 PAPGAISKLGEMY
-437 DFCQGAACRHRFL
+437 DYCQGAVCRHRFL
-450 VEYFGQAY
+450 VEYFGQTY
-458 GTDACGACDVCLGEI
+458 GPEPCGACDVCLGEV
-473 AVEDGSAAL
+473 AGEDGSTAL
-482 ARQILACVAG
+482 AGQL
-492 LGERF
+492 LGCIVEMGEGF

-510 TARIARMRHDRLDAY
+510 TARVARLRHNRLEAY
-525 GALRQHPKAAVRNWI
+525 GSLRQFPKAVVRGWI
-540 EQLEGQG
+540 AQLEATG
-547 CLARGD
+547 CLARDGD
-553 SEYPTLEMTAQGHR
+553 EYPTLSVTAAGHGI
-567 VLRGEESVPLLRT
+567 LRGEAAVILHRT
-580 VARSPRTAPSRPAR
+580 VVRPVRGARPTPPPVAVTPGAR
-594 LAVPSGLGRTGD
+594 IDD
-606 EDLFETL
+606 EDLFQILRTL
-613 RALRRAMAEERGIP
+613 RRTMAEERGIP
-627 PYLIFN
+627 PYLIFS
-633 DASLREMARERP
+633 DASLREMTRQRP
-645 TTEEAFLQIKGVGL
+645 VTQEAFLEVKGVGL

-670 ACIRTFGDGSAR
+670 ACIREHTGDSVR
-682 DTSLV
+682 EPS
-687 P
+687 PES

>member
-1 MVTRRELLQAGGLV
+1 
-15 LAGLGL
+15 
-21 PRPAWQQGKHGTT
+21 
-34 EKKNRMWPGD
+34 
-44 FGLHSVASRI
+44 
-54 ESRGLGWLPGRGFPA
+54 
-69 GGKEQVLVENIKQT
+69 VENVKRI
-83 VKRVWGYDALLP
+83 VKRVWGYDELLP
-95 LQAEAIGAVLARRDS
+95 LQEEAIGAVLARRDS

-128 AAMGRL
+128 AAMGKL

-159 AFLNSSLMAEER
+159 AFLNSSLTSEER
-171 RVVEAGVLC
+171 RQVEIGVAR
-180 GRYHLLYVAP
+180 GQHHLLYVAP

-196 SCLELLKQADVAFF
+196 TCLGLLRRAGVAFF

-231 LTVVREVF
+231 LKVVREAF
-239 PDVAIHAFTATA
+239 PDASIHAFTATA

-256 IDIATEL
+256 ADIATEL
-263 TLRDPVI
+263 ALRDPAI

-279 LVYRVRPRTDRLRQV
+279 LVYRVRQRTDRLRQV

-301 RGAAGIIYC
+301 RGEAGIIYC

-321 ALGRRGYRAVA
+321 ALRRRGVRAVA
-332 YHAGLADAERRR
+332 YHAGLADAERKR
-344 AQDDFIT
+344 AQDEFIT

-392 RAGRDGLA
+392 RAGRDGLP

-424 PAPGALPKLGEMY
+424 PAPGAIPKLGEMY
-437 DFCQGAACRHRFL
+437 DYCQGAACRHRSL
-450 VEYFGQAY
+450 VEYFGQSY
-458 GTDACGACDVCLGEI
+458 GAGPCGACDICLGEVT
-473 AVEDGSAAL
+473 AEDGSPAVAE
-482 ARQILACVAG
+482 QILGCVVEI
-492 LGERF
+492 GERF
-497 GADYVADVLRGAE
+497 GADYVADVLRGAD
-510 TARIARMRHDRLDAY
+510 TARIERMRHGRLESY
-525 GALRQHPKAAVRNWI
+525 GLLRHLPKPTVRSWI
-540 EQLEGQG
+540 AQLEGLG
-547 CLARGD
+547 CLARDEG
-553 SEYPTLEMTAQGHR
+553 EYPTLAVTAQGHR
-567 VLRGEESVPLLRT
+567 VLRGEEKVPVLRT
-580 VARSPRTAPSRPAR
+580 VGRPAR
-594 LAVPSGLGRTGD
+594 AARPVRPAVEPGPGGGASD
-606 EDLFETL
+606 VELFEVL
-613 RALRRAMAEERGIP
+613 RALRRTMADERGIP
-627 PYLIFN
+627 PYLIFS

-645 TTEEAFLQIKGVGL
+645 ATEEAFLQVKGVGL

-670 ACIRTFGDGSAR
+670 ACIREHGDAAV
-682 DTSLV
+682 T
-687 P
+687 